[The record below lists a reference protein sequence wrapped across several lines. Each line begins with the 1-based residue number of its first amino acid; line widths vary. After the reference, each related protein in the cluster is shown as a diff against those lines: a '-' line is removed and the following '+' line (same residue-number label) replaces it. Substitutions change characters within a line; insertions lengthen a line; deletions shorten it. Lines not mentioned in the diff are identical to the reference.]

1 MYQQSLE
8 FLRVTRD
15 GTLRLSAGMIQAQ
28 SEYSPGVGKW
38 SAGEVLDHLLLAE
51 KLYRDIY
58 ARLIQMQKAGQR
70 PLIHVSF
77 DEVNTSIAFIP
88 KAMLP
93 MLEIPFTMLNLFVPT
108 RVREAMVQFRFL
120 PAQNPDVA
128 VPQKGKPIQELRGA
142 LAASYEETASLFDA
156 NPALDYRRMRY
167 IHPLMGDNTVIES
180 VRVVALHERR
190 HQAQIEE
197 ILRSRQFPK
206 VA

>member
-1 MYQQSLE
+1 MYQQSLD
-8 FLRVTRD
+8 LVRVTRAR
-15 GTLRLSAGMIQAQ
+15 TLRLCAGMTQAQ
-28 SEYSPGVGKW
+28 ADYSPGVGKW

-58 ARLIQMQKAGQR
+58 ARLIRMQEAGQR
-70 PLIHVSF
+70 PVVHIGF

-88 KAMLP
+88 KTMLP

-108 RVREAMVQFRFL
+108 KVREAMVQFRFL

-128 VPQKGKPIQELRGA
+128 VPQKGKSIEALRGA
-142 LAASYEETASLFDA
+142 LSASYDETAALLDA

-167 IHPLMGDNTVIES
+167 THPLMGDNTVLDS
-180 VRVVALHERR
+180 LRVVALHERR

-197 ILRSRQFPK
+197 ILRSRQYPK